1 MSASPPLHP
10 PFAEA
15 LATLRYCLCHPAE
28 SSDASMHLDAWVHA
42 VFVSWRRLH
51 TAWIYGENGFMDDRK
66 WMALESQIWGLL
78 AQVNQDL
85 VNDCCD
91 KYNDLIAEALKCG
104 INIELIEMESE
115 SESEEVPPPAP
126 SPEAKIPTPPL
137 LEPSLAPVPSPQDL
151 ILPMPHTP
159 TPEPRGSTPVPPPPK
174 KYKFGPRTINDGPG
188 FGLRRKQVEVRVPRL
203 PAGFHAPPPRIPLP
217 PIHFPLPSPA
227 PELSPAPPVASSS
240 RLRNFIASDE
250 EQASPSKSLRQA
262 LPSPPHLTRQQK
274 QKGRAP
280 DTPGSQLRGR
290 PRKIKEE
297 TVAVIRKHGGLGEPI
312 PKNAH
317 PLSLEDLRP
326 MGLLVPDQDFGEYVG
341 CQGAFFKREL
351 AGKIGHFM
359 SVPCD
364 TCSKAHAQCRSV
376 QSGSA
381 KCFRCTIHKH
391 DCVVQNRSYVNTLEP
406 VFVPETPLVTEI
418 RLFLH
423 CLRQEGRQM
432 NDSDGN
438 ILSLFLANYLD
449 NIELVSEL
457 FEKGVKESEEL
468 VDLEAQ
474 EVPSDEDPDAE
485 EEDELQGDE

>member
-1 MSASPPLHP
+1 MSASPPLRP

-15 LATLRYCLCHPAE
+15 LATLRYCLRHPAE
-28 SSDASMHLDAWVHA
+28 SSDASMHSDAWVHA
-42 VFVSWRRLH
+42 VFVSWHHLH
-51 TAWIYGENGFMDDRK
+51 TAWIYGEDGFMDDRK

-78 AQVNQDL
+78 VQVNQDL

-91 KYNDLIAEALKCG
+91 EYNDLVTEAISPFFSFRTFSADFKLFQLKCG
-104 INIELIEMESE
+104 VNIELIEMESE

-137 LEPSLAPVPSPQDL
+137 PEPSPVPAPSPQDL
-151 ILPMPHTP
+151 IPPMPHTP
-159 TPEPRGSTPVPPPPK
+159 TPEPRGSTPVLPPPT

-188 FGLRRKQVEVRVPRL
+188 FGLRRKQVEVCVPRL

-240 RLRNFIASDE
+240 HLHKQILSSDE

-262 LPSPPHLTRQQK
+262 SPSPPRLTRQQK

-280 DTPGSQLRGR
+280 DTPGSQLRGH

-297 TVAVIRKHGGLGEPI
+297 TVAVVRKRGGLGEPI

-317 PLSLEDLRP
+317 PLSLEDLHP

-364 TCSKAHAQCRSV
+364 ACSKAHAQC
-376 QSGSA
+376 
-381 KCFRCTIHKH
+381 
-391 DCVVQNRSYVNTLEP
+391 
-406 VFVPETPLVTEI
+406 PLVTEI

-423 CLRQEGRQM
+423 RLRQEGHQM
-432 NDSDGN
+432 NDSNGN
-438 ILSLFLANYLD
+438 IPSLFLANHLD

-485 EEDELQGDE
+485 EEDELQGDK